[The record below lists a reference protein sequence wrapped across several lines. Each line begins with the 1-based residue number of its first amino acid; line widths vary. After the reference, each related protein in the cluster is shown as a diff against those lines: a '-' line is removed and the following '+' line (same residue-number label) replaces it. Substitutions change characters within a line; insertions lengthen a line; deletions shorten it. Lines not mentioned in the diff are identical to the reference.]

1 MEIVLKKLRNQKNLG
16 LSYFSKLGI
25 DRSNISRFEHG
36 KCMMS
41 FERIDLMLEEMQV
54 PLAEYELIVNNYMPN
69 FQEFFILE
77 LEKAEFSQNRD
88 KIKELYSEVKETGNH
103 LLTIT
108 VKRSLGLLVR

>member
-1 MEIVLKKLRNQKNLG
+1 MYKKYGDCFKKLRNQKNLG

-54 PLAEYELIVNNYMPN
+54 PLSEYELIVNNYMPN

-77 LEKAEFSQNRD
+77 LEKAEFIQNRD
-88 KIKELYSEVKETGNH
+88 KIKEL
-103 LLTIT
+103 
-108 VKRSLGLLVR
+108 